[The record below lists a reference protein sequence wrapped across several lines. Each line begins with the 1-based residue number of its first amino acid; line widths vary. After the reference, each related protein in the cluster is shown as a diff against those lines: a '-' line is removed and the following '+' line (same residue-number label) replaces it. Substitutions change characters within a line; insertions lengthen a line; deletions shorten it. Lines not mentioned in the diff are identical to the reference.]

1 MPKAFTSGESEH
13 RTPVL
18 SVLKRDDMRRDF
30 SLTCVIIIGEEA
42 EKVNIDLIIQKTAK
56 NCTET
61 ITDNKNTV
69 EFWRMC
75 PMKS

>member
-42 EKVNIDLIIQKTAK
+42 EKVNIDLIIQK
-56 NCTET
+56 N
-61 ITDNKNTV
+61 
-69 EFWRMC
+69 R
-75 PMKS
+75 